1 MRNYN
6 LNQES
11 AKQADN
17 FGNYLDETGKYKGAF
32 VIAEAVTSKKGTE
45 GIEFVFKADD
55 GREANYLT
63 IWTHDK
69 DGKELSGLKTLNAIM
84 ACMRLPKIEV
94 VQASIE
100 KYDSAQGRKVQIMAD
115 TFPSLTK
122 RPIGVL
128 LQREAYEK
136 QGGKGIGHKLNIVA
150 AFEPQTELMASELI
164 AKKTVPEQLGKV
176 VARLADKPLK
186 NNSGQAASDAYSSYA
201 DNNMPPSDFDDIGF

>member
-17 FGNYLDETGKYKGAF
+17 FGNYLDETGKYKGTF
-32 VIAEAVTSKKGTE
+32 IVAEAVTSTKGTE
-45 GIEFVFKADD
+45 GIEFTFKSED

-63 IWTHDK
+63 IWTHAK
-69 DGKELSGLKTLNAIM
+69 DGKELQGLKTLNAIM

-94 VQASIE
+94 AKMSIE
-100 KYDSAQGRKVQIMAD
+100 KYDTNQRQKVQVVSD
-115 TFPSLTK
+115 VFPALMK

-128 LQREAYEK
+128 LQREAYQK
-136 QGGKGIGHKLNIVA
+136 TGGKGIGHKLNIVA

-164 AKKTVPEQLGKV
+164 AKKTVPEQLGKMV
-176 VARLADKPLK
+176 SRLADKPLK
-186 NNSGQAASDAYSSYA
+186 ASAAQATNDFYAEYDSS
-201 DNNMPPSDFDDIGF
+201 MPPSDFDDVGY